1 MDLPLNFLSVLSN
14 HYQGEDLIASFNAA
28 YDANE
33 LFISHRQGVVTLIPT
48 EGRSLLELS
57 NWRPVT
63 SITQCRL

>member
-14 HYQGEDLIASFNAA
+14 HCQGEDLIASFDAA

-33 LFISHRQGVVTLIPT
+33 LSISQRQGVVTLIPA

-57 NWRPVT
+57 YWRPIT
-63 SITQCRL
+63 SSTQCRL